1 MVPDFRHKDPD
12 RTEINAQTVVLE
24 DIIDAIAID
33 TNKHLARYEVT
44 SLSSDCTVTIR
55 MGLDKIIR
63 YTELLK
69 RRLRDHQMAEN
80 RRLRGG

>member
-33 TNKHLARYEVT
+33 TNKHLGRYELT
-44 SLSSDCTVTIR
+44 SYSPDCTATIR
-55 MGLDKIIR
+55 NGLDKIIR

-69 RRLRDHQMAEN
+69 RRMRDHQAAEN
-80 RRLRGG
+80 RKLRGQ